1 MNPGEEAGISEPMD
15 HDKQFKE
22 KEVERLVVESTSD
35 SSDTEHATALSVAD
49 DVDSDG
55 SLLSAGT
62 LIAGHYEVL
71 SIIGQGAMGTVYKV
85 RHLLV
90 DQIRAVKL
98 LRVSKET
105 QILRRFQQ
113 EAKAS
118 LALEHPN
125 IVRVFEFGIE
135 PQMQQPYLVM
145 EYVEGDALSAV
156 LEKKQKLTCEDAYA
170 IIAQVC
176 EALAHAHAKGI
187 IHRDIK
193 PANIVLTRD
202 SNGAELAKL
211 VDFGIAKLTTPED
224 RQNLTQTGE
233 IFGTPLYMSPEQCLG
248 QKVDARSDIYSLGC
262 VIYECLA
269 GKPPFEGGSSL
280 ETITMHVNAD
290 SVPNFS
296 GTKISA
302 SFESVICKTLETKM
316 VNRFQTVSDLHSALQ
331 DAVRNQSF
339 VERSLADIARPSRL
353 ALAKRRLR
361 IAGMWFI
368 LLSYFVMLFILLW
381 LAELI
386 KSQ

>member
-1 MNPGEEAGISEPMD
+1 MD
-15 HDKQFKE
+15 QDKQFKE
-22 KEVERLVVESTSD
+22 KEVERLVVESTND

-49 DVDSDG
+49 EVDSEG
-55 SLLSAGT
+55 EILSAGT

-85 RHLLV
+85 KHLLV

-98 LRVSKET
+98 LRVSNET
-105 QILRRFQQ
+105 QLLRRFQQ

-145 EYVEGDALSAV
+145 EYVEGEALSAV
-156 LEKKQKLTCEDAYA
+156 LEKKEKLTCENVYA

-202 SNGAELAKL
+202 SNGAEVAKL
-211 VDFGIAKLTTPED
+211 VDFGIAKLISPED
-224 RQNLTQTGE
+224 GQNLTQTGE
-233 IFGTPLYMSPEQCLG
+233 VFGTPLYMSPEQCLG

-269 GKPPFEGGSSL
+269 GKPPFKGGSSL
-280 ETITMHVNAD
+280 ETIMMHVNAD
-290 SVPNFS
+290 SVPDFA

-302 SFESVICKTLETKM
+302 SLESVICKTLETKM
-316 VNRFQTVSDLHSALQ
+316 VDRFQAASDLQSALQ
-331 DAVRNQSF
+331 DAVRNQSI

-368 LLSYFVMLFILLW
+368 FLSFFVMLFILLW
-381 LAELI
+381 LAEII